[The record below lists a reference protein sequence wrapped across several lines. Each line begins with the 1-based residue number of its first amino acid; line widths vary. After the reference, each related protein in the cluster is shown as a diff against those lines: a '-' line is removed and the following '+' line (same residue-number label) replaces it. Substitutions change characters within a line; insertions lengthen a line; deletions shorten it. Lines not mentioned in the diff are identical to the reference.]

1 VSSPVEKS
9 FMAKFE
15 AKLAEQPGENEE
27 FDLFASENKEE
38 RVEREKAVEDR
49 RLAVARKEQEKQE
62 AYEKRRAAYERGET
76 EPVTV
81 DADTLKKAVAAVGT
95 NVGTPLVA
103 LADALGISLMSGNRE
118 HLASEELGE
127 GNWEGAITTGYNI
140 SQRHYADNGNKRFGT
155 ASALLCLAKAGVH
168 PSDEQITKLA
178 NLLNDV
184 LDEECSVKE
193 AADKMS

>member
-1 VSSPVEKS
+1 MSSPVEKS

-15 AKLAEQPGENEE
+15 AKLAEQPGEDEE
-27 FDLFASENKEE
+27 FDLFASETEEE

-62 AYEKRRAAYERGET
+62 TYEKRRAAYERGET
-76 EPVTV
+76 EPVKV
-81 DADTLKKAVAAVGT
+81 DADT
-95 NVGTPLVA
+95 
-103 LADALGISLMSGNRE
+103 
-118 HLASEELGE
+118 
-127 GNWEGAITTGYNI
+127 AIATGYNI